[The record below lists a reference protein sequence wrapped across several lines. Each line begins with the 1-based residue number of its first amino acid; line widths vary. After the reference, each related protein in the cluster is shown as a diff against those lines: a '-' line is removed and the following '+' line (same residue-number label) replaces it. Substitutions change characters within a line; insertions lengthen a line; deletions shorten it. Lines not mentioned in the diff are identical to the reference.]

1 MLLKNPLNRDDWVL
15 DFNSQIWDLSGNIWT
30 IPLCHTAS
38 IIMSCIWKYIHIL
51 MCMNLI
57 NPIQFLTCRE
67 LRTHQDLWDQRS
79 WLLTGEH
86 WRTSLHCSW
95 TQQHS
100 LGFFFVRSPSPL
112 ESWGNCT
119 LIPPI
124 LGKSMVIKLTATWR
138 LSWMPVTEKED
149 YCHFL
154 RSSRNPEQRVV
165 VK

>member
-1 MLLKNPLNRDDWVL
+1 MTECWILTPKYEIFLAIYGQFHCVILPA
-15 DFNSQIWDLSGNIWT
+15 S
-30 IPLCHTAS
+30 LCHAS
-38 IIMSCIWKYIHIL
+38 GSTSTYLCVWIWLIPFNFSLVENLEHIRICEIRGHDFWQVNTEEPHCTGSL
-51 MCMNLI
+51 
-57 NPIQFLTCRE
+57 FL
-67 LRTHQDLWDQRS
+67 DPAA
-79 WLLTGEH
+79 LT
-86 WRTSLHCSW
+86 
-95 TQQHS
+95 
-100 LGFFFVRSPSPL
+100 GFFFVRSPSPL

-124 LGKSMVIKLTATWR
+124 LGKSMVIKLTGTWR